1 MYPGLKTA
9 PRAPGGGE
17 QTGLRAALHTD
28 NAGICSL
35 NSPTRVAPGVRQHQL
50 ARPSSLRPPTLPG
63 GAADQGHRTV
73 TCGRQGNS
81 VRISPPA
88 FRLPRSPAS
97 PGAPEGALVPS
108 CAFPGP
114 PAGAPTHLGARCP
127 LRGVPRQPPGR
138 WHPKGRAL
146 SSRAPA
152 GSWGPRARGGAHGAD
167 PRRPLGTRCGRRPL
181 GSQPSPRDAG
191 CGDPARA
198 PSAPVPPARPAPRG
212 GSDAGSGAR
221 ERAAAR
227 PERGRVGGR
236 RRGGEGALGRA
247 RWAGGGEE
255 RGVGGRRWQTAL
267 CVAGPGAAETLAPPG
282 AQVRA
287 LGTAA
292 APPPRAHPRARTP
305 ASPSSTALLTAPR
318 RPSPSQEN
326 PGERWK

>member
-227 PERGRVGGR
+227 PERGR
-236 RRGGEGALGRA
+236 GGE
-247 RWAGGGEE
+247 WAGAEE
-255 RGVGGRRWQTAL
+255 AERAHW
-267 CVAGPGAAETLAPPG
+267 AGPGGRAAGRSGGSAAG
-282 AQVRA
+282 AGRQRCA
-287 LGTAA
+287 WRD
-292 APPPRAHPRARTP
+292 PEPPRLWHLPEP
-305 ASPSSTALLTAPR
+305 
-318 RPSPSQEN
+318 
-326 PGERWK
+326 K

>member
-167 PRRPLGTRCGRRPL
+167 PRRPLG
-181 GSQPSPRDAG
+181 SQPSPRDAG

-227 PERGRVGGR
+227 PERGR
-236 RRGGEGALGRA
+236 GGE
-247 RWAGGGEE
+247 WAGAEE
-255 RGVGGRRWQTAL
+255 AERAHW
-267 CVAGPGAAETLAPPG
+267 AGPGGRAAGRSGGSAAG
-282 AQVRA
+282 AGRQRCA
-287 LGTAA
+287 WRD
-292 APPPRAHPRARTP
+292 PEPPRLWHLPEP
-305 ASPSSTALLTAPR
+305 
-318 RPSPSQEN
+318 
-326 PGERWK
+326 K